1 MALSFRAAQLAL
13 IVIASATASDV
24 SAQVVRDTSAF
35 VDPRQLSF
43 PLLVEDDLPR
53 ELHLTTRDS
62 LTLKFTVLNRG
73 SSPIFL
79 KYGSCSLK
87 VSARRVGSTD
97 SLQAR
102 IQRGE
107 RIWDPPGAW
116 GEVSYLESPSPATVC
131 TLELR
136 TKTLLPGESMT
147 LPWRASPLPAGQ
159 YRLGACLNL
168 DEYPRP
174 GEGGL
179 QTVRWCPARGSNV
192 FVTTSK

>member
-1 MALSFRAAQLAL
+1 MTM
-13 IVIASATASDV
+13 ASATARDV
-24 SAQVVRDTSAF
+24 CAQVVRDTSAI
-35 VDPRQLSF
+35 VDPRRLSF
-43 PLLVEDDLPR
+43 PLLVEHDLPR

-73 SSPIFL
+73 SSPILL

-87 VSARRVGSTD
+87 VSARRVQSTD

-107 RIWDPPGAW
+107 QIWDRPGVW
-116 GEVSYLESPSPATVC
+116 GEVSYLESPSPAAVC
-131 TLELR
+131 TMEER
-136 TKTLLPGESMT
+136 TRSLLPGESIV

-174 GEGGL
+174 GEGGW

-192 FVTTSK
+192 FVTLTN